1 MTRVNERDGL
11 SYVWIPPGTYSMGC
25 SQGDGDCF
33 AWEPDAH
40 QVRIDNGFWIGET
53 EVTQQV
59 YQRVTGKNSSRYK
72 GPNCPVEQ
80 LTWNDAPT
88 YCEALGM
95 RLPGE
100 AEWEYAARG
109 GVAASRY
116 DSLGSIAWYDGNGQD
131 QTHPVATKK
140 PNPFGPFDT
149 LGSVWEWVQDSYQS
163 SGKNMRILRGG
174 SFYNLARDV
183 RVSNRLWAL
192 PETDHR
198 TMGVRCAGY

>member
-1 MTRVNERDGL
+1 M
-11 SYVWIPPGTYSMGC
+11 
-25 SQGDGDCF
+25 
-33 AWEPDAH
+33 
-40 QVRIDNGFWIGET
+40 RIDNGFWIGET

-59 YQRVTGKNSSRYK
+59 YQRVTGKNSSRHK

>member
-80 LTWNDAPT
+80 LTWNDART

-116 DSLGSIAWYDGNGQD
+116 DSLASIAWYDGNGQD

-140 PNPFGPFDT
+140 T
-149 LGSVWEWVQDSYQS
+149 QS
-163 SGKNMRILRGG
+163 LRAIRHIGKRMGMGAGFLSEQRKEHEN
-174 SFYNLARDV
+174 SAR
-183 RVSNRLWAL
+183 RFFL
-192 PETDHR
+192 
-198 TMGVRCAGY
+198 